1 MDQGLAKAFI
11 AVHRSEMLHEAVD
24 QSQLPSELVHGT
36 AEKHLKTIY
45 KEGLKPGG
53 NARDKNHNHLVESIQ
68 EKGDQPGI
76 RNGSE
81 VAVHIDTTQ
90 AEAKGIQF
98 WQSKTGVFLTRQTI
112 PPDMIVG
119 ESKIV
124 NKTKEKRKK
133 IVLVAKS
140 RPKSKIIVHTKKKDS
155 SCNSSSNTRSSSDYS
170 RTSDEQQNIKEA
182 VQKTMQAERN
192 RLGATERSKAIS
204 EEN

>member
-1 MDQGLAKAFI
+1 MRHGPSLANDGTLSLKELIERHELKKIGVTEKEIKEVVRNSKKERYNITEGRIKAWQGHSVQYI
-11 AVHRSEMLHEAVD
+11 EDEMLHEAVD

-36 AEKHLKTIY
+36 AEKHLKAIY
-45 KEGLKPGG
+45 KENLKPGG
-53 NARDKNHNHLVESIQ
+53 NAGGKNHNHFVESIQ

-90 AEAKGIQF
+90 AEAKYIQF

-124 NKTKEKRKK
+124 NKT
-133 IVLVAKS
+133 
-140 RPKSKIIVHTKKKDS
+140 
-155 SCNSSSNTRSSSDYS
+155 
-170 RTSDEQQNIKEA
+170 
-182 VQKTMQAERN
+182 
-192 RLGATERSKAIS
+192 
-204 EEN
+204 EENRNKHNPCCQK